1 MRGSLQRIALAVVSC
16 LLAAQ
21 AFAQLSPVEER
32 IVAAVKARGDD
43 AIRLLERTVNVNS
56 GTLNVEGVREVGKL
70 FGGEF
75 ERLGFRTRWAEMP
88 PEVGRAGHLVA
99 WREGTRGRRLLLIGH
114 LDTVFEKHSPTQ
126 VWERSGDRVRGQG
139 VIDMK
144 GGNVIVVEALRALD
158 RAGVLDDTTITIVFT
173 GDEERVGSPVS
184 VTRRDLIDAAKR
196 SDAAL
201 SFEGVTRD
209 KAGRDMATVARR
221 ASGGFTLTV
230 TAQPAHSAGMF
241 SEGVGFGAVYE
252 GVRILNAFREK
263 VAEPGLSFSPGVV
276 LGGTVVAYDAALGS
290 GTAFGKGNVI
300 PRSFTAVSDMRYVTT
315 EQGDR
320 ARVRMR
326 EIVSQS
332 LPGTSAEIRFG
343 RGYPPMAATPGN
355 IKLLE
360 MYSKASEDAG
370 LGPIGTLEP
379 TERGSGDIQFVAPY
393 LDCLDGLGA
402 AGRGSH
408 TVDETIEIR
417 SLERG
422 AIRAALMIYRLT
434 R

>member
-1 MRGSLQRIALAVVSC
+1 MRSSVHRILLALLPC
-16 LLAAQ
+16 LFAAQ
-21 AFAQLSPVEER
+21 AVAELAPVEQR
-32 IVAAVKARGDD
+32 IVAAVKERSDD
-43 AIRLLERTVNVNS
+43 ALRLLERTVNVNS
-56 GTLNVEGVREVGKL
+56 GTLNVDGVREVGKL
-70 FGGEF
+70 FGDEF

-88 PEVGRAGHLVA
+88 PEVARGGHLVA
-99 WREGTRGRRLLLIGH
+99 WREGTQGRRLLLIGH

-126 VWERSGDRVRGQG
+126 AWERSGDRVRGQG

-144 GGNVIVVEALRALD
+144 GGDVIVVEALRALD
-158 RAGVLDDTTITIVFT
+158 RVGALADTTITIVFT

-184 VTRRDLIDAAKR
+184 VTRRDLIEAAKR
-196 SDAAL
+196 SDVAL
-201 SFEGVTRD
+201 SFEGLTRD
-209 KAGRDMATVARR
+209 KAGRDMATVSRR

-300 PRSFTAVSDMRYVTT
+300 PRSLTAVGDMRYLTT
-315 EQGDR
+315 EQGER
-320 ARVRMR
+320 ARERMR

-332 LPGTSAEIRFG
+332 LAGTSAEIRFG
-343 RGYPPMAATPGN
+343 RGYPPMASTPGN
-355 IKLLE
+355 LRLLE
-360 MYSKASEDAG
+360 LYSKASEDAG

-379 TERGSGDIQFVAPY
+379 TERGSGDIQFVSPY

-402 AGRGSH
+402 SGRGSH
-408 TVDETIEIR
+408 TVDETLEIR
-417 SLERG
+417 SIERG